1 MKHISNLRTIWHSV
15 TECWIQSTMTKYA
28 PNPFIPMVRFS
39 DFTPETLKMTTLF
52 PNRIDECATKTH

>member
-1 MKHISNLRTIWHSV
+1 MKHISNLRIIWHSV

-28 PNPFIPMVRFS
+28 PNPFIPMVRFP